1 MKRKSNLFINNKHY
15 KFDLILKFQSITNFI
30 NICLYLAK
38 LIINFFF
45 VTGGS

>member
-1 MKRKSNLFINNKHY
+1 MKRKSSLFITNKQY

-30 NICLYLAK
+30 NICSFIAK

-45 VTGGS
+45 VTSGS